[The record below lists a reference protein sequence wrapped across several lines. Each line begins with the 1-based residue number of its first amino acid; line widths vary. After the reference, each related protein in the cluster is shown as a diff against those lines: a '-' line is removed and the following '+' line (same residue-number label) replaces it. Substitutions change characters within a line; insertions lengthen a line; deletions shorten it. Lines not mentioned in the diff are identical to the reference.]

1 MNVDLKRIVFILSV
15 TTLMISCREEIIEP
29 GNLIGKINEPVQLRE
44 NNSYMFLLN
53 AENLT
58 MDMSVPLYLNSIR
71 TRFSIKLI
79 GYESGYTSVAVQ
91 DNQDMEKFSY
101 FINRE
106 ISYYTELLDGYVP
119 ATIKIRTNEFTGQI
133 QIEFRKTL

>member
-1 MNVDLKRIVFILSV
+1 MNTDLKKIVFILSV

-91 DNQDMEKFSY
+91 DNHDMEKFSY
-101 FINRE
+101 FI
-106 ISYYTELLDGYVP
+106 D
-119 ATIKIRTNEFTGQI
+119 
-133 QIEFRKTL
+133 RKSVV

>member
-1 MNVDLKRIVFILSV
+1 MNADLKKIVFILSV

>member
-1 MNVDLKRIVFILSV
+1 MNADLKRIVFILSV

>member
-1 MNVDLKRIVFILSV
+1 MNADLKRIVFILSV

-91 DNQDMEKFSY
+91 DNHDMEKFSY

-106 ISYYTELLDGYVP
+106 ISYYTELLDGYIP